1 MSMTSGIS
9 SSEKRPSLRIAS
21 LCFSVT
27 GLYLVNS
34 PLYTAPADSGG
45 PGKGTD
51 TTVAKGYSKAAKIKP
66 PLLFNHAHT
75 GVNDM
80 QNVVIRQQL
89 HAASSQNT

>member
-1 MSMTSGIS
+1 MFFSD
-9 SSEKRPSLRIAS
+9 RLPSPAGS
-21 LCFSVT
+21 TAPVTMGVHFT
-27 GLYLVNS
+27 GLYFVNS